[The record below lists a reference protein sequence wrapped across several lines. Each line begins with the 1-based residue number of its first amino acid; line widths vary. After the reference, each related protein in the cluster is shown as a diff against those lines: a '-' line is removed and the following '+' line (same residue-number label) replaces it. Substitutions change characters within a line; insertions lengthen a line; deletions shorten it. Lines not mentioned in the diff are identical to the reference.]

1 MKTIFIALVTAVATF
16 LGTTLYYD
24 YNTANPTVHIG
35 DYSYTVNPMALSVE
49 VEGEDG
55 GYSVQ
60 FLSEADMNKFLSDIS
75 FYGLGTDAE
84 YVIDMIKTNSEI
96 VISDTTGEVSLEV
109 RDDGDNVMVTVDYE
123 YIKSGV
129 QVGDWSTLTPSKF

>member
-55 GYSVQ
+55 GYSAQ
-60 FLSEADMNKFLSDIS
+60 FFSEADMNGFLNNITSS
-75 FYGLGTDAE
+75 NGEVTYL
-84 YVIDMIKTNSEI
+84 IDLIENNSEI
-96 VISDTTGEVSLEV
+96 VIDDATGNVSLEV
-109 RDDGDNVMVTVDYE
+109 RDDSDNVIVTVNYVHLE
-123 YIKSGV
+123 SGV
-129 QVGDWSTLTPSKF
+129 DVGPWSTLTPSKF